1 MANQRLGILMKKADV
16 QYAEGSPILLEAC
29 ALYRDNVTN
38 SCIAQLKWKNID
50 SHQIRAIMIE
60 LDVYDTFNQKLAP
73 VHYQYDGLSAPQGAE
88 FGEKTPIIIPGTKT
102 VKYNVLLKAVSFSDE
117 TVWRSEKNDS
127 FVTLP
132 ASKPQEFEEEL
143 LGQLKRDLAKQ
154 GNTDAASYSPQNAMG
169 LWQCGCGS
177 WQYAASP
184 CLKCGITQA
193 ALEDLSDEAVL
204 DEHLAA
210 YKEEQERLR
219 LEAEQRAKA
228 LYIAREKAAREYKEK
243 KEAERLQRERQA
255 QIAAEEAAL
264 RRASHR
270 KRVIIRIIVLIALA
284 VAAYFTVTSIQKSNK
299 YNHAAALMNM
309 GRFDEAR
316 TTLTELGD
324 YKDCFLLL
332 KQVDADKLWSENRYA
347 AAYDIY
353 STLPAAYQ
361 THAVDYKKY
370 YDAADAAE
378 KEGDYERACSIFS
391 QLGKYKDSAARSDAA
406 ELLRKKALAEH
417 YKSAGQYGE
426 ARNIYL
432 ELGIEDQALECLY
445 LLADFHAASQPW
457 LAYDEFIA
465 AGDYKDSAQQASAL
479 YSKRYKQINSADA
492 NGLRTFYDPKTEGYG
507 LLDSKADVV
516 VNPDYASLAINENKA
531 YTVKAGGRF
540 GVIDSTG
547 KAIIPIEYD
556 SINAKGG
563 NYYVEKNSLHG
574 IFKPDGTVLI
584 PVEYDSIYIQ
594 GTQYEVA
601 KGGKEGVLSSDGS
614 IILPA
619 DYESVQ
625 KLKDGRYYISV
636 NKKYGIVDETGKI
649 IIEPKYSSI
658 TYTNTNTYTVVSDGK
673 YGIIKYDGTVAH
685 ETNME
690 WVGAGSNDGRFLMF
704 KENGMFGFMDAS
716 TFAVTVPAEWKE
728 ATIMTDGYAYIR
740 NKLDNWGVI
749 DSRGTVTVSPQWK
762 YITYYKDCGYAAR
775 SKDGSESWNQYYL
788 MDNCGQLICNF
799 KNGEV
804 EYLENGTFRN
814 TRGNILYSIA
824 AKTSYAYT
832 VNNWDVTKMNLLG
845 SDLLSG
851 YYWKSSFKGS
861 CYGVISISQKKVLSN
876 QPWELE
882 IKKIPSRNEVDGKYG
897 WIGADGKDLVS
908 PTYDFMDESL
918 VNGYIVAAKY
928 NARGDLVYELIN
940 PTTGSILVKNI
951 SSKEKAYN
959 FGGKNLP

>member
-1 MANQRLGILMKKADV
+1 MANQRLGMLMKKADV

-29 ALYRDNVTN
+29 ALYRDNATN

-50 SHQIRAIMIE
+50 SRPIRAIMIE

-88 FGEKTPIIIPGTKT
+88 FGGKTPIIIPDTKA

-117 TVWRSEKNDS
+117 TVWRSEKNVA

-132 ASKPQEFEEEL
+132 AGKPQEFEEDL

-154 GNTDAASYSPQNAMG
+154 GNTDAVSYSPQNTMG

-184 CLKCGITQA
+184 CLKCGITQE

-219 LEAEQRAKA
+219 IEAEQRAKE
-228 LYIAREKAAREYKEK
+228 LYIAREKATKEYKEK
-243 KEAERLQRERQA
+243 KEAERLQREKQA
-255 QIAAEEAAL
+255 RIAAEEAA
-264 RRASHR
+264 RRKAKRR
-270 KRVIIRIIVLIALA
+270 KRAIIRLIVLIVLA
-284 VAAYFTVTSIQKSNK
+284 VAGYFAVTSIQKSDK
-299 YNHAAALMNM
+299 YDHAAALMNM
-309 GRFDEAR
+309 GSFDEAR

-324 YKDCFLLL
+324 YKDCSLLL

-361 THAVDYKKY
+361 SHAVDYKKY

-378 KEGDYERACSIFS
+378 KEGDYERASSIFS

-417 YKSAGQYGE
+417 CKSSGQYGE

-465 AGDYKDSAQQASAL
+465 AGDYKDSAQRASAL

-507 LLDSKADVV
+507 LLDSNADVV
-516 VNPDYASLAINENKA
+516 VNPDYASLAIDENKA
-531 YTVKAGGRF
+531 YTVKACGRF

-556 SINAKGG
+556 SI
-563 NYYVEKNSLHG
+563 S
-574 IFKPDGTVLI
+574 
-584 PVEYDSIYIQ
+584 IQ
-594 GTQYEVA
+594 GTQYKVV
-601 KGGKEGVLSSDGS
+601 KGSKRGVLSSDGS
-614 IILPA
+614 IILPV

-625 KLKDGRYYISV
+625 KLEDGRYYISI
-636 NKKYGIVDETGKI
+636 NKKYGIADETGKS

-658 TYTNTNTYTVVSDGK
+658 TYTDTNTYTVVSDGK
-673 YGIIKYDGTVAH
+673 YGIIKYDGTVVH
-685 ETNME
+685 EANME
-690 WVGAGSNDGRFLMF
+690 WIGAGSNDGKYLMF
-704 KENGMFGFMDAS
+704 KKNGMYGFMNAL
-716 TFAVTVPAEWKE
+716 TFAVTIPAEWKE

-740 NKLDNWGVI
+740 NKLDNWGI
-749 DSRGTVTVSPQWK
+749 INSRGTITVSPQWK
-762 YITYYKDCGYAAR
+762 YITYFEDCGYAAR
-775 SKDGSESWNQYYL
+775 SEDGSKSRNQYYL
-788 MDNCGQLICNF
+788 MDNCGQLVCNF

-804 EYLENGTFRN
+804 EYLENGAFRN
-814 TRGNILYSIA
+814 TRGDILYSIA

-832 VNNWDVTKMNLLG
+832 VNNRDVTKMNLLG

-851 YYWKSSFKGS
+851 YYWKSSS
-861 CYGVISISQKKVLSN
+861 NNYCYGVISISQEKVLTN

-882 IKKIPSRNEVDGKYG
+882 IKEIPSRNKVDGKYG
-897 WIGADGKDLVS
+897 WIGADGRALIL
-908 PTYDFMDESL
+908 PTYDFMDDRL
-918 VNGYIVAAKY
+918 INGYIVAAKY
-928 NARGDLVYELIN
+928 DARGDLVYELIN
-940 PTTGSILVKNI
+940 PLTGSIVVKNI

-959 FGGKNLP
+959 FWGKNLP

>member
-1 MANQRLGILMKKADV
+1 
-16 QYAEGSPILLEAC
+16 
-29 ALYRDNVTN
+29 
-38 SCIAQLKWKNID
+38 
-50 SHQIRAIMIE
+50 
-60 LDVYDTFNQKLAP
+60 
-73 VHYQYDGLSAPQGAE
+73 
-88 FGEKTPIIIPGTKT
+88 
-102 VKYNVLLKAVSFSDE
+102 
-117 TVWRSEKNDS
+117 
-127 FVTLP
+127 
-132 ASKPQEFEEEL
+132 
-143 LGQLKRDLAKQ
+143 
-154 GNTDAASYSPQNAMG
+154 
-169 LWQCGCGS
+169 
-177 WQYAASP
+177 
-184 CLKCGITQA
+184 
-193 ALEDLSDEAVL
+193 
-204 DEHLAA
+204 
-210 YKEEQERLR
+210 
-219 LEAEQRAKA
+219 
-228 LYIAREKAAREYKEK
+228 
-243 KEAERLQRERQA
+243 
-255 QIAAEEAAL
+255 
-264 RRASHR
+264 
-270 KRVIIRIIVLIALA
+270 
-284 VAAYFTVTSIQKSNK
+284 
-299 YNHAAALMNM
+299 MNM

-332 KQVDADKLWSENRYA
+332 KQADADKLWSENRYA

-465 AGDYKDSAQQASAL
+465 AGDYKDSAQRASAL

-762 YITYYKDCGYAAR
+762 YITYFEACGYAAR
-775 SKDGSESWNQYYL
+775 SKDGSKSRNQCYL
-788 MDNCGQLICNF
+788 MDNRGQFACNF
-799 KNGEV
+799 ESGDI
-804 EYLENGTFRN
+804 EYLGNGAFRN
-814 TRGNILYSIA
+814 TRGDILYSIA
-824 AKTSYAYT
+824 AKKLYTCT

-851 YYWKSSFKGS
+851 YYWRRSPNDN
-861 CYGVISISQKKVLSN
+861 CYGVISISQEKVISN